1 MIEVSS
7 KSAVSWLTQLNA
19 LLFSSWIIFDFD
31 WNIEELNCLLSEWFL
46 LINAFFNFD
55 EPITS
60 KVKLFIVFTQMDTS
74 FEIFQNPFLKLFSF
88 ICLN

>member
-7 KSAVSWLTQLNA
+7 KFTVSWLTQLNA
-19 LLFSSWIIFDFD
+19 HLFFSWMIFD
-31 WNIEELNCLLSEWFL
+31 WNIEELNCLLKKWFL
-46 LINAFFNFD
+46 LINSFLNFD

-60 KVKLFIVFTQMDTS
+60 KVKLFIVFTQMNTS
-74 FEIFQNPFLKLFSF
+74 FENFQNPFLKVFSF

>member
-7 KSAVSWLTQLNA
+7 KFAVSWLIQLNA
-19 LLFSSWIIFDFD
+19 HLFSSWMIFDFD
-31 WNIEELNCLLSEWFL
+31 WNIDELNCLLREWFL
-46 LINAFFNFD
+46 LINAFLNFD

-60 KVKLFIVFTQMDTS
+60 KVKLFIVFTQMNTS
-74 FEIFQNPFLKLFSF
+74 FENFQNPFLKVFSF